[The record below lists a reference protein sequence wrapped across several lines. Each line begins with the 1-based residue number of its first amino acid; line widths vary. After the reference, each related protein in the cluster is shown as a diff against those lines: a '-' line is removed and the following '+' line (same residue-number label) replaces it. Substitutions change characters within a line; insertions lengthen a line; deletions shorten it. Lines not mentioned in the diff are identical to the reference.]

1 MRRYVFKLGFLDGW
15 AGLYMALQRSI
26 YILVYQ
32 ACLLELDRG
41 IRQPKEDP
49 AKTKFR

>member
-1 MRRYVFKLGFLDGW
+1 VRIDGW
-15 AGLYMALQRSI
+15 AGLYMALQRSM
-26 YILVYQ
+26 YILAYQ

-49 AKTKFR
+49 NKSKFR